1 MAQVFKIDGVLYRMV
16 ERSTLAQDF
25 YVMRHLRAA
34 GLANCTPHDGESAQD
49 FALRLIAQVV
59 ERGAPIELLAGML
72 LPEGVPDEKWTPETA
87 ASTAAQLSII
97 TNPADKAEIQKVLV
111 AIITDFFRE
120 GLRSSQHSRIVLR
133 RGKTQPRP
141 DKANAA
147 PHRTNISS
155 TSASGAK
162 WYARLPIIRSIVT
175 AR

>member
-1 MAQVFKIDGVLYRMV
+1 MAQVFKIDGALYRMV

-34 GLANCTPHDGESAQD
+34 GLANCTPNEGESAQD
-49 FALRLIAQVV
+49 FALRLISMVV
-59 ERGAPIELLAGML
+59 ERGAPIELLAGLL

-87 ASTAAQLSII
+87 ASTAALLSIV
-97 TNPADKAEIQKVLV
+97 TDPADKAEIQKVLV

-133 RGKTQPRP
+133 GTRTQPRSGR
-141 DKANAA
+141 ANAA
-147 PHRTNISS
+147 QLATTTSR
-155 TSASGAK
+155 TSASGAR
-162 WYARLPIIRSIVT
+162 WYARLPIIRSIAS